1 MTEINGN
8 YDPAF
13 SLVAEAFEKNF
24 EEDGD
29 LGACCAVFVDGQI
42 VVDIWGGVSNSDEN
56 TLWEKDT
63 IVNVWSTT
71 KTMAAICTLMLFD
84 RGLIDLDS
92 PVCKYWEAFAENGK
106 EGVLVSH
113 LLSHSAGLPGFDAP
127 ISEDQ
132 LFDWDYTCHRLAS
145 QAPWWEP
152 GSVSGYHPMTQGWLL
167 GELVRQV
174 DGRTLG
180 NFFREEVAEQIGA
193 DFHIGLDEEHFD
205 RVALLDT
212 SAVDGPVVLTD
223 QAPHP
228 FVERVERHGRMG
240 AKIANTD
247 RWRKSEFPAANGH
260 GNARSVAFIH
270 SLIACNGSSDNFKLI
285 SSETVKK
292 IFEIQTDDTDLI
304 LGVPIRHGMGFGL
317 RSELM
322 PISPN
327 ENACFWG
334 GWGGSLA
341 VIDVDAKMSFAYVMN
356 RMAPSLQHD
365 MRAGRTLMAA
375 HASLAST

>member
-1 MTEINGN
+1 MTEICGN

-13 SLVAEAFEKNF
+13 AQVVDAFEKNF
-24 EEDGD
+24 EEGD
-29 LGACCAVFVDGQI
+29 LGACCAVFVDGQV
-42 VVDIWGGVSNSDEN
+42 VVDIWGGIADFEKN
-56 TLWEKDT
+56 TLWGKDT

-71 KTMAAICTLMLFD
+71 KTMAAICTLMLYD
-84 RGLIDLDS
+84 RGLIDLES
-92 PVCKYWEAFAENGK
+92 PVYKYWDIFAQNGK
-106 EGVLVSH
+106 ENVLISH
-113 LLSHSAGLPGFDAP
+113 LLSHSAGLPGFDSP
-127 ISEDQ
+127 ITEDQ
-132 LFDWDYTCHRLAS
+132 LFDWDYTCNRLAS
-145 QAPWWEP
+145 QATWWEP

-167 GELVRQV
+167 GEVVRRV

-180 NFFREEVAEQIGA
+180 NFFREEVAEKIGA
-193 DFHIGLDEEHFD
+193 DFHIGLSEKHFD

-223 QAPHP
+223 ETPHH
-228 FVERVERHGRMG
+228 FVERVEQHGRLG
-240 AKIANTD
+240 AKIANSD

-270 SLIACNGSSDNFKLI
+270 NLIACNGASDEFELL
-285 SSETVKK
+285 SPDTVKR

-317 RSELM
+317 RSDLM

-341 VIDVDAKMSFAYVMN
+341 VIDVDARMSFAYVMN

-365 MRAGRTLMAA
+365 MRAGRTLMAT
-375 HASLAST
+375 HAALASS

>member
-1 MTEINGN
+1 MTEICGN

-13 SLVAEAFEKNF
+13 AQVVDAFEKNF
-24 EEDGD
+24 EEGD
-29 LGACCAVFVDGQI
+29 LGACCAVFVDGQV
-42 VVDIWGGVSNSDEN
+42 VVDIWGGIADFEKN

-71 KTMAAICTLMLFD
+71 KTMAAICTLMLYD
-84 RGLIDLDS
+84 RGLIDLES
-92 PVCKYWEAFAENGK
+92 PVYKYWDIFAQNGK
-106 EGVLVSH
+106 ENVLISH
-113 LLSHSAGLPGFDAP
+113 LLSHSAGLPGFDSP
-127 ISEDQ
+127 ITEDQ
-132 LFDWDYTCHRLAS
+132 LFDWDYTCNRLAS
-145 QAPWWEP
+145 QATWWDP

-167 GELVRQV
+167 GEVVRRV

-180 NFFREEVAEQIGA
+180 NFFREEVAEKIGA
-193 DFHIGLDEEHFD
+193 DFHIGLSEKHFD

-223 QAPHP
+223 ETPHH
-228 FVERVERHGRMG
+228 FVERVEQHGRLG
-240 AKIANTD
+240 AKIANSD

-270 SLIACNGSSDNFKLI
+270 NLIACNGASDEFELL
-285 SSETVKK
+285 SPDTVKR

-317 RSELM
+317 RSDLM

-341 VIDVDAKMSFAYVMN
+341 VIDVDARMSFAYVMN

-365 MRAGRTLMAA
+365 MRAGRTLMAT
-375 HASLAST
+375 HAALASS

>member
-1 MTEINGN
+1 MTEICGN

-13 SLVAEAFEKNF
+13 AQVVDAFEKNF
-24 EEDGD
+24 EEGD
-29 LGACCAVFVDGQI
+29 LGACCAVFVDGQV
-42 VVDIWGGVSNSDEN
+42 VVDIWGGIADFEKN
-56 TLWEKDT
+56 TLWGKDT

-71 KTMAAICTLMLFD
+71 KTMAAICILMLYD
-84 RGLIDLDS
+84 RGLIDLES
-92 PVCKYWEAFAENGK
+92 PVYKYWDIFAQNGK
-106 EGVLVSH
+106 ENVLISH
-113 LLSHSAGLPGFDAP
+113 LLSHSAGLPGFDSP
-127 ISEDQ
+127 ITEDQ
-132 LFDWDYTCHRLAS
+132 LFDWDYTCNRLAS
-145 QAPWWEP
+145 QATWWEP

-167 GELVRQV
+167 GEVVRRV

-180 NFFREEVAEQIGA
+180 NFFREEVAEKIGA
-193 DFHIGLDEEHFD
+193 DFHIGLSEKHFD

-223 QAPHP
+223 ETPHH
-228 FVERVERHGRMG
+228 FVERVEQHGRLG
-240 AKIANTD
+240 AKIANSD

-270 SLIACNGSSDNFKLI
+270 NLIACNGASDEFELL
-285 SSETVKK
+285 SPDTVKR

-317 RSELM
+317 RSDLM

-341 VIDVDAKMSFAYVMN
+341 VIDVDARMSFAYVMN

-365 MRAGRTLMAA
+365 MRAGRTLMAT
-375 HASLAST
+375 HAALASS

>member
-1 MTEINGN
+1 MTEICGN

-13 SLVAEAFEKNF
+13 AQVVDAFEKNF
-24 EEDGD
+24 EEGD
-29 LGACCAVFVDGQI
+29 LGACCAVFVDGQV
-42 VVDIWGGVSNSDEN
+42 VVDIWGGIADFEKN
-56 TLWEKDT
+56 TLWGKDT

-71 KTMAAICTLMLFD
+71 KTMAAICTLMLYD
-84 RGLIDLDS
+84 RGLIDLES
-92 PVCKYWEAFAENGK
+92 PVYKYWDIFAQNGK
-106 EGVLVSH
+106 ENVLISH
-113 LLSHSAGLPGFDAP
+113 LLSHSAGLPGFDSP
-127 ISEDQ
+127 ITEDQ
-132 LFDWDYTCHRLAS
+132 LFDWDYTCNRLAS
-145 QAPWWEP
+145 QATWWDP

-167 GELVRQV
+167 GEVVRRV

-180 NFFREEVAEQIGA
+180 NFFREEVAEKIGA
-193 DFHIGLDEEHFD
+193 DFHIGLSEKHFD

-223 QAPHP
+223 ETPHH
-228 FVERVERHGRMG
+228 FVERVEQHGRLG
-240 AKIANTD
+240 AKIANSD

-270 SLIACNGSSDNFKLI
+270 NLIACNGASDEFELL
-285 SSETVKK
+285 SPDTVKR

-317 RSELM
+317 RSDLM

-341 VIDVDAKMSFAYVMN
+341 VIDVDARMSFAYVMN

-365 MRAGRTLMAA
+365 MRAGRTLMAT
-375 HASLAST
+375 HAALASS

>member
-1 MTEINGN
+1 MTEICGN

-13 SLVAEAFEKNF
+13 AEVVNAFEKNF
-24 EEDGD
+24 EEGD
-29 LGACCAVFVDGQI
+29 LGACCAVFVDGQV
-42 VVDIWGGVSNSDEN
+42 VVDIWGGIADFEKNPR
-56 TLWEKDT
+56 WGKDT

-71 KTMAAICTLMLFD
+71 KTMAAICILMLYD
-84 RGLIDLDS
+84 RGLIDLES
-92 PVCKYWEAFAENGK
+92 PVYKYWDIFAQNDKEN
-106 EGVLVSH
+106 VLISH
-113 LLSHSAGLPGFDAP
+113 LLSHSAGLPGFDSP
-127 ISEDQ
+127 ITEDQ
-132 LFDWDYTCHRLAS
+132 LFDWDYTCNRLAS
-145 QAPWWEP
+145 QATWWEP

-167 GELVRQV
+167 GEVVRRV

-180 NFFREEVAEQIGA
+180 NFFREEVGEKIGA
-193 DFHIGLDEEHFD
+193 DFHIGLSERHFD

-223 QAPHP
+223 ETPHH
-228 FVERVERHGRMG
+228 FVERVEQHGRLG
-240 AKIANTD
+240 AKIANSD

-270 SLIACNGSSDNFKLI
+270 NLIACNGASDEFELLSSD
-285 SSETVKK
+285 TVKR

-317 RSELM
+317 RSDLM
-322 PISPN
+322 PISQN

-341 VIDVDAKMSFAYVMN
+341 VIDVDARMSFAYVMN

-365 MRAGRTLMAA
+365 MRAGRTLMAT
-375 HASLAST
+375 HAALASS

>member
-1 MTEINGN
+1 MTEICGN

-13 SLVAEAFEKNF
+13 AEVVNAFEKNF
-24 EEDGD
+24 EEGD
-29 LGACCAVFVDGQI
+29 LGACCAVFVDGQV
-42 VVDIWGGVSNSDEN
+42 VVDIWGGIADFEKN
-56 TLWEKDT
+56 TLWGKDT

-71 KTMAAICTLMLFD
+71 KTMAAICILMLYD
-84 RGLIDLDS
+84 RGLIDLES
-92 PVCKYWEAFAENGK
+92 PVYKYWDIFAQNGK
-106 EGVLVSH
+106 ENVLISH
-113 LLSHSAGLPGFDAP
+113 LLSHSAGLPGFDSP
-127 ISEDQ
+127 ITEDQ
-132 LFDWDYTCHRLAS
+132 LFDWDYTCNRLAS
-145 QAPWWEP
+145 QATWWEP

-167 GELVRQV
+167 GEVVRRV

-180 NFFREEVAEQIGA
+180 NFFREEVAEKIGA
-193 DFHIGLDEEHFD
+193 DFHIGLSEKHFD
-205 RVALLDT
+205 RDALLDT

-223 QAPHP
+223 ETPHH
-228 FVERVERHGRMG
+228 FVERVEQHGRLG
-240 AKIANTD
+240 AKIANSD

-270 SLIACNGSSDNFKLI
+270 NLIACNGASDEFELL
-285 SSETVKK
+285 SPDTVKR

-317 RSELM
+317 RSDLM

-341 VIDVDAKMSFAYVMN
+341 VIDVDARMSFAYVMN

-365 MRAGRTLMAA
+365 MRAGRTLMAT
-375 HASLAST
+375 HAALASS

>member
-1 MTEINGN
+1 MTEICGN

-13 SLVAEAFEKNF
+13 AQVVDAFEKNF
-24 EEDGD
+24 EDGD
-29 LGACCAVFVDGQI
+29 LGACCAVFVDGQV
-42 VVDIWGGVSNSDEN
+42 VVDIWGGIADFEKN
-56 TLWEKDT
+56 TLWGKDT

-71 KTMAAICTLMLFD
+71 KTMAAICTLMLYD
-84 RGLIDLDS
+84 RGLIDLES
-92 PVCKYWEAFAENGK
+92 PVYKYWDIFAQNDKEN
-106 EGVLVSH
+106 VLISH
-113 LLSHSAGLPGFDAP
+113 LLSHSAGLPGFDSP
-127 ISEDQ
+127 ITEDQ
-132 LFDWDYTCHRLAS
+132 LFDWDYTCNRLAS
-145 QAPWWEP
+145 QATWWEP

-167 GELVRQV
+167 GEVVRRV

-180 NFFREEVAEQIGA
+180 NFFREEVAEKIGA
-193 DFHIGLDEEHFD
+193 DFHIGLSEKHFD

-223 QAPHP
+223 ETPHH
-228 FVERVERHGRMG
+228 FVERVEQHGRLG
-240 AKIANTD
+240 AKIANSD

-270 SLIACNGSSDNFKLI
+270 NLIACNGASDEFELL
-285 SSETVKK
+285 SPDTVKR

-317 RSELM
+317 RSDLM

-341 VIDVDAKMSFAYVMN
+341 VIDVDARMSFAYVMN

-365 MRAGRTLMAA
+365 MRAGRTLMAT
-375 HASLAST
+375 HAALASS

>member
-1 MTEINGN
+1 MTEICGN

-13 SLVAEAFEKNF
+13 AQVVDAFEKNF
-24 EEDGD
+24 EEGD
-29 LGACCAVFVDGQI
+29 LGACCAVFVDGQV
-42 VVDIWGGVSNSDEN
+42 VVDIWGGIADFEKN
-56 TLWEKDT
+56 TLWGKDT

-71 KTMAAICTLMLFD
+71 KTMAAICTLMLYD
-84 RGLIDLDS
+84 RGLIDLES
-92 PVCKYWEAFAENGK
+92 PVYKYWDIFAQNGK
-106 EGVLVSH
+106 ENVLISH
-113 LLSHSAGLPGFDAP
+113 LLSHSAGLPGFDSP
-127 ISEDQ
+127 ITEDQ
-132 LFDWDYTCHRLAS
+132 LFDWDYTCNRLAS
-145 QAPWWEP
+145 QATWWDP

-167 GELVRQV
+167 GEVVRRV

-180 NFFREEVAEQIGA
+180 NFFREEVAEKIGA
-193 DFHIGLDEEHFD
+193 DFHIGLSERHFD

-223 QAPHP
+223 ETPHH
-228 FVERVERHGRMG
+228 FVERVEQHGRLG
-240 AKIANTD
+240 AKIANSD

-270 SLIACNGSSDNFKLI
+270 NLIACNGASDEFELLSSD
-285 SSETVKK
+285 TVKR

-317 RSELM
+317 RSDLM

-341 VIDVDAKMSFAYVMN
+341 VIDVDARMSFAYVMN

-365 MRAGRTLMAA
+365 MRAGRTLMAT
-375 HASLAST
+375 HAALASS

>member
-1 MTEINGN
+1 MTEICGN

-13 SLVAEAFEKNF
+13 AQVVDAFEKNF
-24 EEDGD
+24 EEGD
-29 LGACCAVFVDGQI
+29 LGACCAVFVDGQV
-42 VVDIWGGVSNSDEN
+42 VVDIWGGIADFEKN
-56 TLWEKDT
+56 TLWGKDT

-71 KTMAAICTLMLFD
+71 KTMAAICTLMLYD
-84 RGLIDLDS
+84 RGLIDLES
-92 PVCKYWEAFAENGK
+92 PVYKYWDIFAQNDKEN
-106 EGVLVSH
+106 VLISH
-113 LLSHSAGLPGFDAP
+113 LLSHSAGLPGFDSP
-127 ISEDQ
+127 ITEDQ
-132 LFDWDYTCHRLAS
+132 LFDWDYTCNRLAS
-145 QAPWWEP
+145 QATWWDP

-167 GELVRQV
+167 GEVVRRV

-180 NFFREEVAEQIGA
+180 NFFREEVAEKIGA
-193 DFHIGLDEEHFD
+193 DFHIGLSEKHFD

-223 QAPHP
+223 ETPHH
-228 FVERVERHGRMG
+228 FVERVEQHGRLG
-240 AKIANTD
+240 AKIANSD

-270 SLIACNGSSDNFKLI
+270 NLIACNGASDEFELL
-285 SSETVKK
+285 SPDTVKR

-317 RSELM
+317 RSDLM

-341 VIDVDAKMSFAYVMN
+341 VIDVDARMSFAYVMN

-365 MRAGRTLMAA
+365 MRAGRTLMAT
-375 HASLAST
+375 HAALASS

>member
-1 MTEINGN
+1 MTEICGN

-13 SLVAEAFEKNF
+13 AQVVDAFEKNF
-24 EEDGD
+24 EEGD
-29 LGACCAVFVDGQI
+29 LGACCAVFVDGQV
-42 VVDIWGGVSNSDEN
+42 VVDIWGGIADFEKN
-56 TLWEKDT
+56 TLWGKDT

-71 KTMAAICTLMLFD
+71 KTMAAICTLMLYD
-84 RGLIDLDS
+84 RGLIDLES
-92 PVCKYWEAFAENGK
+92 PVYKYWDIFAQNGK
-106 EGVLVSH
+106 ENVLISH
-113 LLSHSAGLPGFDAP
+113 LLSHSAGLPGFDSP
-127 ISEDQ
+127 ITEDQ
-132 LFDWDYTCHRLAS
+132 LFDWDYTCNRLAS
-145 QAPWWEP
+145 QATWWDP

-167 GELVRQV
+167 GEVVRRV

-180 NFFREEVAEQIGA
+180 NFFREEVAEKIGA
-193 DFHIGLDEEHFD
+193 DFHIGLSEKHFD

-223 QAPHP
+223 ETPHH
-228 FVERVERHGRMG
+228 FVERVEQHGRLG
-240 AKIANTD
+240 AKIANSD

-270 SLIACNGSSDNFKLI
+270 NLMACNGASDEFELL
-285 SSETVKK
+285 SPDTVKR

-317 RSELM
+317 RSDLM

-341 VIDVDAKMSFAYVMN
+341 VIDVDARMSFAYVMN

-365 MRAGRTLMAA
+365 MRAGRTLMAT
-375 HASLAST
+375 HAALASS

>member
-1 MTEINGN
+1 MTEICGN

-13 SLVAEAFEKNF
+13 AQVVDAFEKNF
-24 EEDGD
+24 EEGD
-29 LGACCAVFVDGQI
+29 LGACCAVFVDGQV
-42 VVDIWGGVSNSDEN
+42 VVDIWGGIADFEKN
-56 TLWEKDT
+56 TLWGKDT

-71 KTMAAICTLMLFD
+71 KTMAAICTLMLYD
-84 RGLIDLDS
+84 RGLIDLES
-92 PVCKYWEAFAENGK
+92 PVYKYWDIFAQNGK
-106 EGVLVSH
+106 ENVLISH
-113 LLSHSAGLPGFDAP
+113 LLSHSAGLPGFDSP
-127 ISEDQ
+127 ITEDQ
-132 LFDWDYTCHRLAS
+132 LFDWDYTCNRLAS
-145 QAPWWEP
+145 QATWWEP

-167 GELVRQV
+167 GEVVRRV

-180 NFFREEVAEQIGA
+180 NFFREEVADKIGA
-193 DFHIGLDEEHFD
+193 DFHIGLSEKHFD

-223 QAPHP
+223 ETPHH
-228 FVERVERHGRMG
+228 FVERVEQHGRLG
-240 AKIANTD
+240 AKIANSD

-270 SLIACNGSSDNFKLI
+270 NLIACNGASDEFELL
-285 SSETVKK
+285 SPDTVKR

-317 RSELM
+317 RSDLM

-341 VIDVDAKMSFAYVMN
+341 VIDVDARMSFAYVMN

-365 MRAGRTLMAA
+365 MRAGRTLMAT
-375 HASLAST
+375 HAALASS

>member
-1 MTEINGN
+1 MTEICGN

-13 SLVAEAFEKNF
+13 AQVVDAFEKNF
-24 EEDGD
+24 EEGD
-29 LGACCAVFVDGQI
+29 LGACCAVFVDGQV
-42 VVDIWGGVSNSDEN
+42 VVDIWGGIADFEKN
-56 TLWEKDT
+56 TLWGKDT

-71 KTMAAICTLMLFD
+71 KTMAAICTLMLYD
-84 RGLIDLDS
+84 RGLIDLES
-92 PVCKYWEAFAENGK
+92 PVYKYWDIFAQNGK
-106 EGVLVSH
+106 ENVLISH
-113 LLSHSAGLPGFDAP
+113 LLSHSAGLPGFDSP
-127 ISEDQ
+127 ITEDQ
-132 LFDWDYTCHRLAS
+132 LFDWDYTCNRLAS
-145 QAPWWEP
+145 QATWWNP

-167 GELVRQV
+167 GEVVRRV

-180 NFFREEVAEQIGA
+180 NFFREEVAEKIGA
-193 DFHIGLDEEHFD
+193 DFHIGLSEKHFD

-223 QAPHP
+223 ETPHH
-228 FVERVERHGRMG
+228 FVERVEQHGRLG
-240 AKIANTD
+240 AKIANSD

-270 SLIACNGSSDNFKLI
+270 NLIACNGASDEFELL
-285 SSETVKK
+285 SPDTVKR

-317 RSELM
+317 RSDLM

-341 VIDVDAKMSFAYVMN
+341 VIDVDARMSFAYVMN

-365 MRAGRTLMAA
+365 MRAGRTLMAT
-375 HASLAST
+375 HAALASS

>member
-1 MTEINGN
+1 MTEICGN

-13 SLVAEAFEKNF
+13 AQVVDAFEKNF
-24 EEDGD
+24 EEGD
-29 LGACCAVFVDGQI
+29 LGACCAVFVDGQV
-42 VVDIWGGVSNSDEN
+42 VVDIWGGIADFEKN
-56 TLWEKDT
+56 TLWGKDT

-71 KTMAAICTLMLFD
+71 KTMAAICTLMLYD
-84 RGLIDLDS
+84 RGLIDLES
-92 PVCKYWEAFAENGK
+92 PVYKYCDIFAQNDKEN
-106 EGVLVSH
+106 VLISH
-113 LLSHSAGLPGFDAP
+113 LLSHSAGLPGFDSP
-127 ISEDQ
+127 ITEDQ
-132 LFDWDYTCHRLAS
+132 LFDWDYTCNRLAS
-145 QAPWWEP
+145 QATWWEP

-167 GELVRQV
+167 GEVVRRV

-180 NFFREEVAEQIGA
+180 NFFREEVAEKIGA
-193 DFHIGLDEEHFD
+193 DFHIGLSEKHFD

-223 QAPHP
+223 ETPHH
-228 FVERVERHGRMG
+228 FVERVEQHGRLG
-240 AKIANTD
+240 AKIANSD

-270 SLIACNGSSDNFKLI
+270 NLIACNGASDEFELL
-285 SSETVKK
+285 SPDTVKR

-317 RSELM
+317 RSDLM

-341 VIDVDAKMSFAYVMN
+341 VIDVDARMSFAYVMN

-365 MRAGRTLMAA
+365 MRAGRTLMAT
-375 HASLAST
+375 HAALASS